1 MYLAKKRSVALLTS
15 LAPFKVSTLGSRRR
29 RQVVFGTQRHFR
41 LLDTVFFEVIAN
53 LLWPELRGEVA
64 AQLEAQGARREGGGG
79 AAAVRR
85 SSLSHP
91 GNRPIVVFSH
101 NRCTVTYL
109 FSLFGFALF
118 LLKCPTNI
126 NRPHRAASCG
136 SACRLLTEAGGWW
149 SGFAAVRCRGGI
161 KGDEGDGKLL
171 NLRRCFVGF
180 HLFMAFMVGVRSQL
194 CLIFSRCHKCFFLL
208 LLRRCCRICFSESVH
223 LVFLHL
229 FNLNPPFV
237 SV

>member
-1 MYLAKKRSVALLTS
+1 MARAQRSS
-15 LAPFKVSTLGSRRR
+15 CCPDRGPRGKLGRR
-29 RQVVFGTQRHFR
+29 
-41 LLDTVFFEVIAN
+41 
-53 LLWPELRGEVA
+53 W
-64 AQLEAQGARREGGGG
+64 G

-91 GNRPIVVFSH
+91 GNRPLVVFSH

-118 LLKCPTNI
+118 LLECPTNI

-149 SGFAAVRCRGGI
+149 SGFAAVRCRGGM

-171 NLRRCFVGF
+171 ISRRCFVGF
-180 HLFMAFMVGVRSQL
+180 HLFMILLWLVSAASGV
-194 CLIFSRCHKCFFLL
+194 
-208 LLRRCCRICFSESVH
+208 
-223 LVFLHL
+223 
-229 FNLNPPFV
+229 
-237 SV
+237 